1 MISYYHAK
9 KIDRLLR
16 NGLVASIFIGI
27 RKIVKKFSRD
37 ADKEEV
43 ETIYVVKLLGGGSL
57 CILLPYLA
65 ELKSKNKVHLVLVS
79 TRVCSIFSDEIGL
92 FDQTLNLD
100 TFIGIKT
107 FFYMMFRNLYKR
119 VLGKNNSISINFEF
133 HSAVTAY
140 LSSLL
145 FAPINCGVENN
156 FSITFSKIYEKSVFY
171 NGHAQVADVYKLLI
185 EQVYGLVGLIPEV
198 KSKSAI
204 GEYIEKFEKNI
215 SIEDY
220 CVAGEYIAL
229 SPFSSGLSP
238 ERELSYDQLCAAISK
253 VNSNNSPIY
262 ILGSKADQIRAI
274 NLVNRFAIDFPN
286 QLIYSLCGMLSIG
299 VSAKVARNA
308 NIFVTI
314 DSGLNHYVRM
324 TQARLI
330 HSYWGPT
337 DPKILLGD
345 HFFLGKEVAHYKK
358 IYCSPCVHIVD
369 RAPCN
374 GRNICISG
382 LFDHDK

>member
-9 KIDRLLR
+9 KIDRFLR
-16 NGLVASIFIGI
+16 SGIVASIFIGI
-27 RKIVKKFSRD
+27 RKIIKKFAKD
-37 ADKEEV
+37 AATKDID
-43 ETIYVVKLLGGGSL
+43 TIYVVKLLGGGSL
-57 CILLPYLA
+57 CILMPYLA
-65 ELKSKNKVHLVLVS
+65 ELKSKKKIHLVLVS

-92 FDQTLNLD
+92 FDQTINLD
-100 TFIGIKT
+100 TKEGIKI
-107 FFYMMFRNLYKR
+107 FLCMIFRNFYNR
-119 VLGKNNSISINFEF
+119 IIGKHNSISINFEF

-145 FAPINCGVENN
+145 FSPINCGVKNN
-156 FSITFSKIYEKSVFY
+156 FSITFAKIYEKSVFY
-171 NGHAQVADVYKLLI
+171 NGHAQVADVYRRLI
-185 EQVYGLVGLIPEV
+185 ELAYSLVDLIPEV

-204 GEYIEKFEKNI
+204 GQYIEKLEKNI
-215 SIEDY
+215 SIEQYSVVGD
-220 CVAGEYIAL
+220 YIAL

-238 ERELSYDQLCAAISK
+238 ERELSYDQLCGAISK
-253 VNSNNSPIY
+253 VNPNNSPIY
-262 ILGSKADQIRAI
+262 ILGSKADQIRA
-274 NLVNRFAIDFPN
+274 NYLLNRFAIDYPN

-299 VSAKVARNA
+299 ASAKVARNA

-324 TQARLI
+324 THARLI

-345 HFFLGKEVAHYKK
+345 HFFLGNEVVHHKK
-358 IYCSPCVHIVD
+358 IYCSPCVHIAD

-382 LFDHDK
+382 LFDHD